1 MSARHP
7 PPSGLKHAALKAA
20 IAGIT
25 IVGAAVATELS
36 VSAAPHFRVPV
47 STVADHDPVPDLDTV
62 LRRMIVLKGH
72 PETASAADVLKVA
85 LSQVG
90 TTADAA
96 GGTKFNQWFMST
108 SAAQTGAQRY
118 GGKISDYADASW
130 CDMFVSW
137 VGARAGA
144 PGIGVDAFTHT
155 HAQWFQQRGRWGAVP
170 RPGAVVFFSFSGDK
184 TVGGIEHVGLVVKD
198 DHDGTI
204 ETIEGNTDKAVK
216 IRIRPVSEVVGY
228 GYPDYLR

>member
-1 MSARHP
+1 M
-7 PPSGLKHAALKAA
+7 ALKTAV
-20 IAGIT
+20 AGIIT
-25 IVGAAVATELS
+25 VGAAVATQLS
-36 VSAAPHFRVPV
+36 ASAAPHSPVPV
-47 STVADHDPVPDLDTV
+47 SADRHTASAADHDPAPDLGTV
-62 LRRMIVLKGH
+62 LRNMIVPKGELQRGQ
-72 PETASAADVLKVA
+72 PSAADVLKVA

-108 SAAQTGAQRY
+108 PAAQSGAQRY

-137 VGARAGA
+137 VGAQAGA
-144 PGIGVDAFTHT
+144 PGVGVDAFTPT
-155 HAQWFQQRGRWGAVP
+155 HAQWFQQQGRWGAIP
-170 RPGAVVFFSFSGDK
+170 KPGAVVFFSFSGDK

-204 ETIEGNTDKAVK
+204 ETVEGNTDESVK

-228 GYPDYLR
+228 GYPDYIR